1 MAVALAITVVCVAAT
16 LPAARS
22 FTRGAHRR
30 CRVRPCAFLSCTILQ
45 VVCSNVGTASP
56 TVRFLIDLSTDS
68 LDDSSRELYFI
79 KLRPVTISDANL
91 TSVGHV
97 IVR

>member
-1 MAVALAITVVCVAAT
+1 
-16 LPAARS
+16 
-22 FTRGAHRR
+22 
-30 CRVRPCAFLSCTILQ
+30 
-45 VVCSNVGTASP
+45 VCSNVGTASP